1 MSALDDRAQL
11 GGFIIH
17 PVPEPEE
24 SEEESFDTTFDF
36 RDGRIYTHVVVT
48 DFDEMGPP
56 RIGRF
61 GVVQSSTHIASG
73 KRVAIKTVSLFNA
86 KTKTIKKEAD
96 ISRRLNHRNV
106 ITFYGMTAENFYCCL
121 CFELMDVDLST
132 FYTHI
137 YKDEKARLPEN
148 MIGAIASSMVNGL
161 MYLKEQKIIHRDV
174 KPSNV
179 LLNRL
184 GNVKICDFG
193 VSGYLSRSVA
203 KTYCGTSA
211 YLAPEMVAPQNGGK
225 TIYTVQADIWSLGI
239 TLYEISK
246 GKHPY
251 DPVGKSTF
259 VLLSEIQAKEAPV
272 LNDSYYS
279 GNLCEFVNKCLNKDV
294 LHRPFYRRKGSIR
307 GLIDLSFYIE
317 YRDRVE
323 NSMYMVSVI
332 GNDVKNYLSEVSN

>member
-1 MSALDDRAQL
+1 
-11 GGFIIH
+11 
-17 PVPEPEE
+17 
-24 SEEESFDTTFDF
+24 
-36 RDGRIYTHVVVT
+36 
-48 DFDEMGPP
+48 MGPP

-61 GVVQSSTHIASG
+61 GVVQSSTHMESG

-106 ITFYGMTAENFYCCL
+106 ITFYGMTAENVNF
-121 CFELMDVDLST
+121 VV
-132 FYTHI
+132 
-137 YKDEKARLPEN
+137 
-148 MIGAIASSMVNGL
+148 MVNGL
-161 MYLKEQKIIHRDV
+161 MYLKEQKIIHRVNRSSLWSPAKSQFGGQDLRGTSFTAFWMRDKEERRDV

-179 LLNRL
+179 LLNRQ

-211 YLAPEMVAPQNGGK
+211 YLAPEIVAPQKGGK
-225 TIYTVQADIWSLGI
+225 TTYTVQADIWSLGI

-251 DPVGKSTF
+251 DPIGKSTF
-259 VLLSEIQAKEAPV
+259 VLLSEIQAKEAPI

-279 GNLCEFVNKCLNKDV
+279 ENLSEFINKCLNKDV
-294 LHRPFYRRKGSIR
+294 DHRPFYRRKGSIP
-307 GLIDLSFYIE
+307 GLVELSFYIE

-323 NSMYMVSVI
+323 NSIYMTNVI
-332 GNDVKNYLSEVSN
+332 GEDVENYLSQISN